1 MWTLFQIALR
11 NVLRNRRRT
20 LITLAAL
27 LLGVSV
33 MVSIQG
39 IVNGLQ
45 RAMITSVV
53 DSGVGA
59 LQIHRAGYMKNVLA
73 SPLDLDLPAD
83 EAFLDKVRAVPGVK
97 AAAPRILFAG
107 NVSVGDTTLFAI
119 ATALDPVLEPLVSPH
134 RSGTFTEGSRFEPG
148 DGVLLSSELARALET
163 ERGAEGVLL
172 APDQN
177 GALNGALVRYAG
189 EVGQSMPGERKF
201 ALVPL
206 AVAQELLRMEGRA
219 TEIGVAIDDP
229 EEAELVAGRLR
240 AALGDEYEVHTWSE
254 VAVFVTAILARQ
266 NFILRFIGVVFLL
279 LMLLGVANT
288 TLMSVMERTRE
299 IGTMM
304 AVGVRRS
311 SLGLLFLF
319 EALLIGAAGGVV
331 GGVAGLLITAFLSTR
346 GLEFSTPGSTV
357 PFLVQPWVSF
367 GFLAE
372 VVVIAAVGSVA
383 FALYPAR
390 RAARLRPVEAL
401 AGS

>member
-27 LLGVSV
+27 LLGVGV
-33 MVSIQG
+33 MVGIQG
-39 IVNGLQ
+39 LVNGLQ

-59 LQIHRAGYMKNVLA
+59 IQIHRTGYMANVLA
-73 SPLDLDLPAD
+73 SPLDLDVPAT
-83 EAFLDKVRAVPGVK
+83 EEFLDKVRGVPGVK

-107 NVSVGDTTLFAI
+107 NLAVDDVSLMTMAFG
-119 ATALDPVLEPLVSPH
+119 LDPVLEPLVSPN
-134 RSGTFTEGSRFEPG
+134 RDGTFTEGSRFEPG
-148 DGVLLSSELARALET
+148 NGVLLSSELAKALESA
-163 ERGAEGVLL
+163 RGVEAVFL
-172 APDQN
+172 APDQD
-177 GALNGALVRYAG
+177 GALNGALVSYVG

-201 ALVPL
+201 VLVPIE
-206 AVAQELLRMEGRA
+206 VAQELLRMEGRA
-219 TEIGVAIDDP
+219 TEIAVAIDRP
-229 EEAELVAGRLR
+229 EDAEKVAARLR
-240 AALGDEYEVHTWSE
+240 EALGSEYEVHTWSE
-254 VAVFVTAILARQ
+254 VAVFVTHVMNRQ

-311 SLGLLFLF
+311 SLGILFLF
-319 EALLIGAAGGVV
+319 EALVIGASGGIL
-331 GGVAGLLITAFLSTR
+331 GGILGALVTAFLDTQ

-357 PFLVQPWVSF
+357 PFYVQPYVSV
-367 GFLAE
+367 GYLAQ
-372 VVVIAAVGSVA
+372 VVVLAAVGSVV

-390 RAARLRPVEAL
+390 RASRLRPVEAL